1 MLVSPKIS
9 VLKANSKVMLF
20 ESGNSVLIHG
30 RNEIRACS
38 LPQKDKARVQQ
49 ESQIS
54 MTVIL
59 DSLSFRTIKKN
70 HFFKVIQSL
79 VFCCSNLGRLY
90 KNL

>member
-49 ESQIS
+49 EVLHYGSNQHDCD
-54 MTVIL
+54 TGLPVL
-59 DSLSFRTIKKN
+59 QNYKEESLF
-70 HFFKVIQSL
+70 
-79 VFCCSNLGRLY
+79 
-90 KNL
+90 